1 MTGHGSRAREP
12 DDELLIK
19 ALGALIRRVD
29 PCPER
34 VTAGARG
41 LLTWAA
47 VEAELA
53 DLLEPPPKV

>member
-12 DDELLIK
+12 DDEPLMQ
-19 ALGALIRRVD
+19 ALRALISRVD

-34 VTAGARG
+34 VTAGAGG
-41 LLTWAA
+41 LLTWRA

-53 DLLEPPPKV
+53 DLLGPPPKV